1 MYYDYQEDSVDVN
14 SQHHIQAIIV
24 GHKMGGTSIMPSL
37 PSLPSPTDNNVY
49 SPSNTSYPV
58 HVDNSSLEPNE
69 KIKFTPDYKASEPVF
84 WHVFKELANENDNG
98 LVSCDKLQE
107 RLISTGELD
116 AGEYFDDR
124 AHGKNW

>member
-1 MYYDYQEDSVDVN
+1 
-14 SQHHIQAIIV
+14 
-24 GHKMGGTSIMPSL
+24 MPSL

-69 KIKFTPDYKASEPVF
+69 KIKFTPDYKASEPIF
-84 WHVFKELANENDNG
+84 WHVFKELANENNG
-98 LVSCDKLQE
+98 LVSYDKLQE

-116 AGEYFDDR
+116 AGESVLMIG
-124 AHGKNW
+124 HMVKTGKIGKTGDYNVYRIGKPDPTREEEWDNMR